1 MQAFLSLLF
10 NFCVIVMVLR
20 DVQFYYFTIQ
30 CETADTVI
38 YIYFIYQHAL
48 PFCTENN
55 FYAIN
60 LVSANYTRLN
70 CVVNWFLNF
79 NNYAIK

>member
-30 CETADTVI
+30 CEIADTVI
-38 YIYFIYQHAL
+38 YLFYLSACLTLLHWKQLLCYQFSKCKLHSAEL
-48 PFCTENN
+48 CCE
-55 FYAIN
+55 
-60 LVSANYTRLN
+60 LV
-70 CVVNWFLNF
+70 FEF
-79 NNYAIK
+79 

>member
-38 YIYFIYQHAL
+38 YLFYLSACLTLLHWKQLLYYQFSKCKLHS
-48 PFCTENN
+48 TELCCEL
-55 FYAIN
+55 F
-60 LVSANYTRLN
+60 
-70 CVVNWFLNF
+70 FEF
-79 NNYAIK
+79 

>member
-38 YIYFIYQHAL
+38 GLYLFYLSACLTLLHWKQLLCYQFSKCKLHS
-48 PFCTENN
+48 TELCCE
-55 FYAIN
+55 
-60 LVSANYTRLN
+60 LV
-70 CVVNWFLNF
+70 FEF
-79 NNYAIK
+79 

>member
-10 NFCVIVMVLR
+10 NFCVNVMVLR

-38 YIYFIYQHAL
+38 YISILFISMPNPFAL
-48 PFCTENN
+48 KTTFMLS
-55 FYAIN
+55 I
-60 LVSANYTRLN
+60 
-70 CVVNWFLNF
+70 
-79 NNYAIK
+79 

>member
-38 YIYFIYQHAL
+38 YLFYLSACLTLLHRKQLICYQFSKCKLHS
-48 PFCTENN
+48 TELCCE
-55 FYAIN
+55 
-60 LVSANYTRLN
+60 LV
-70 CVVNWFLNF
+70 FEF
-79 NNYAIK
+79 

>member
-10 NFCVIVMVLR
+10 NFCVIVMVLG

-38 YIYFIYQHAL
+38 YLFYLSACLTLLHWKQLLCYQFSKCKLHS
-48 PFCTENN
+48 TELCCEL
-55 FYAIN
+55 F
-60 LVSANYTRLN
+60 
-70 CVVNWFLNF
+70 FEF
-79 NNYAIK
+79 

>member
-38 YIYFIYQHAL
+38 Y
-48 PFCTENN
+48 ENN
-55 FYAIN
+55 LYAIN